1 MLKRVS
7 ELLQL
12 VGNIIFTGNVKK
24 PLPHI
29 LSLLSV
35 LLCPYLLI
43 LCYASSDLIGYLL
56 VTIDHHTPLLSL
68 LPAKR
73 TLLLSFNPHLDLAD
87 VLMLLLKGLLVLSG
101 HVGKLP

>member
-7 ELLQL
+7 KLLEL
-12 VGNIIFTGNVKK
+12 VGNIILTGNVKK
-24 PLPHI
+24 PFSHI

-35 LLCPYLLI
+35 LLRSYFLI
-43 LCYASSDLIGYLL
+43 LCYAASDLIGYLL
-56 VTIDHHTPLLSL
+56 VTIDNHISLLSL

-87 VLMLLLKGLLVLSG
+87 FLMLLLKGLLILSR